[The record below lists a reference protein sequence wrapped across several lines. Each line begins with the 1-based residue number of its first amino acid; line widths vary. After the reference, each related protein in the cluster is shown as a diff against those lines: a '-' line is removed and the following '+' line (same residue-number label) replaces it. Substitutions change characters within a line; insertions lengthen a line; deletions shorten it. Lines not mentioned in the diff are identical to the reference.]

1 MGRMVARATLVVTFG
16 LDAHPRS
23 VVTAA
28 AGGAADLI
36 WLADLAP
43 EPRKAALREAGAIM
57 ARHTDELAPD
67 ELPLIANARLLQMMT
82 AGIDY
87 IPLKHLPRRLPVAS
101 NRGAFAEPMAEHALA
116 LALAAAKRL
125 LIEHKNLA
133 RGEFNQ
139 FTRNRMLAGGVCGI
153 FGFGGIGAATA
164 RRMRGIGMRIH
175 AVNRRGASD
184 EPADWIGTPDR
195 LDDLLRASDVLVISA
210 PLTRATTR
218 AIAARELDLM
228 KEDSIL
234 VNLAR
239 GEIID
244 EAALYHHLRAHPAFT
259 ACIDAWWVEPIRHG
273 RFSTN
278 HPFLDL
284 ANVIGS
290 PHNSAMVPGIYE
302 QGLRLAVANCL
313 RALRGETPERL
324 VPDDERLV

>member
-1 MGRMVARATLVVTFG
+1 MTRATLVVTFD
-16 LDAHPRS
+16 LDARLRS

-28 AGGAADLI
+28 ADGAAELV
-36 WLADLAP
+36 WLAELAQP
-43 EPRKAALREAGAIM
+43 SRAQALREAGAVM

-67 ELPLIANARLLQMMT
+67 ELPLIAEARLLQMMT

-87 IPLKHLPRRLPVAS
+87 IPLKHLPPSLPVAS
-101 NRGAFAEPMAEHALA
+101 NRGAFAEPMAEHAVA

-125 LIEHKNLA
+125 LVEHRNLA

-195 LDDLLRASDVLVISA
+195 LDELLRASDVLVISA
-210 PLTRATTR
+210 PLTRATER

-228 KEDSIL
+228 KEDAIL

-239 GEIID
+239 GEIIN

-259 ACIDAWWVEPIRHG
+259 ACLDAWWIEPVRHG
-273 RFSTN
+273 RFATN
-278 HPFLDL
+278 HPFFDL

-290 PHNSAMVPGIYE
+290 PHNSAVVAGTYE

-313 RALRGETPERL
+313 RALRGAAPERL
-324 VPDDERLV
+324 VPEDERLL